1 MGLDWLAITLG
12 ATVLWG
18 LGTLA
23 AKPSTDRVGPRK
35 MALGATLVEGIV
47 FAVVGFAMPR
57 GPFPP
62 DALTIAAAV
71 AAGTWGSVG
80 YIFFYEGMRLGSVG
94 LVGTVSAAYPILT
107 VALSVLILREPLG
120 GFQALGI
127 ALTILCVL
135 LLAYDPKRGDKARR
149 TAVVLSLLGFF
160 VWGLWGFLVKASVGA
175 LGQGN
180 LDLLLASAYF
190 GVTAAYAA
198 LPRRGLPP
206 TDPPSRRAWS
216 LALFVFLAG
225 AVGAVGLAIAYE
237 LGPADL
243 VSPVSGTYPIIST
256 LGAAA
261 VLKEKLTWRVAVALV
276 AFGLGIALLS
286 VV

>member
-1 MGLDWLAITLG
+1 MEFNWLALTLG

-23 AKPSTDRVGPRK
+23 AKPSTDRIGPRR
-35 MALGATLVEGIV
+35 MALGATLVEGVV
-47 FAVVGFAMPR
+47 FALVGFFLPR
-57 GPFPP
+57 GPLPAN
-62 DALTIAAAV
+62 ALLILAAV
-71 AAGTWGSVG
+71 AAGAWGSFG

-120 GFQALGI
+120 AFQALGI
-127 ALTILCVL
+127 GFTILCVL
-135 LLAYDPKRGDKARR
+135 LLAYDPRRSDAARR

-160 VWGLWGFLVKASVGA
+160 AWGLWGFLVKASVGA

-180 LDLLLASAYF
+180 LDLFLASAYL
-190 GVTAAYAA
+190 GVTAANAMI
-198 LPRRGLPP
+198 PRRSAQRTDSP
-206 TDPPSRRAWS
+206 TNRAWN
-216 LALFVFLAG
+216 LALFVFFAG

-256 LGAAA
+256 LGAAV
-261 VLKEKLTWRVAVALV
+261 VLKEKLNWRIAVALV

-286 VV
+286 IA